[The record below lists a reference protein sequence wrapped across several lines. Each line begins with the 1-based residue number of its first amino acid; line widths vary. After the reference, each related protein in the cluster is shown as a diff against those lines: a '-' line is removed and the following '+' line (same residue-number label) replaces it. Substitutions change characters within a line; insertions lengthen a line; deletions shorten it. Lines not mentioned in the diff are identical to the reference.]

1 MRLAWT
7 IVALALMLPISAAA
21 QTLERIRD
29 SGVFKIGYRD
39 DAAPYSYKNK
49 IDQPAGYSVAL
60 CQVIATD
67 VAAELNIAELA
78 VEYVPV
84 TTADRFDAIEDGKI
98 DLLCGATTATLKR
111 RERVDFSVPTFID
124 GAGVLLRKDGPET
137 FADLAGKKVGVR
149 AATTTEEALKN
160 TLERQRME
168 ATVVLL
174 DSHEDGLAKLEAG
187 EIAAYF
193 ADQGILI
200 FLISRSKTPDNLR
213 LGEGQFTLEPYG
225 LGLRRGDSDFR
236 LAVDRSLS
244 RLYRSGEVERIFK
257 NNFGANATQSE
268 LLRALYVISA
278 LPE

>member
-1 MRLAWT
+1 
-7 IVALALMLPISAAA
+7 
-21 QTLERIRD
+21 
-29 SGVFKIGYRD
+29 
-39 DAAPYSYKNK
+39 
-49 IDQPAGYSVAL
+49 
-60 CQVIATD
+60 
-67 VAAELNIAELA
+67 
-78 VEYVPV
+78 VPV

-124 GAGVLLRKDGPET
+124 GAGVLLRKDGPAT
-137 FADLAGKKVGVR
+137 FANLAGKKVGVR

-168 ATVVLL
+168 ATVVLV

-213 LGEGQFTLEPYG
+213 LGERQFTLEPYA
-225 LGLRRGDSDFR
+225 LGLSRGDTDFR